1 MAATAFENLGD
12 GFRQAIQSSFETL
25 TEQNTPTWSH
35 IKKST
40 EAKPVTEKGWK
51 IPYNDRMP
59 GGHKA
64 FTASSPDFNAAV
76 GPQSTAMYV
85 YPVRYALPIQFD
97 GGFIRAFNAGR
108 KDAIVEYQRI
118 MDLYYEAAA
127 KRTNQMCYGDGS
139 GTLAYI
145 TNNEATGSQ
154 TIECDTTAAAGYGHT
169 KGAKWL
175 IKNHVYDCVTP
186 GTGTVTSSLTITTE
200 GSSSCVGT
208 FSSDPAAGDVI
219 VDTGSF
225 NNFFRGFAHL
235 NSNTSRTLQG
245 LATGTFPALNSYGV
259 DLNGALLTV
268 STIAQIKAGLKVRNN
283 ADDAQNGLVAFVPP
297 GQLYLLRVQGY
308 NLSQYIRNTD
318 DGDVVKGVAKMYK
331 DGDTLFV
338 EDADCDE
345 DRGYFFD
352 MSQIS
357 RFEEMPFGDYDIGGS
372 GMHMAQGAN
381 STGSDVYYKGIG
393 WVGNLGVTGVARSMA
408 FFKRAAISDSVTQ
421 VNAG

>member
-1 MAATAFENLGD
+1 MAATQFENLGD
-12 GFRQAIQSSFETL
+12 GFRQAVQNSFETL
-25 TEQNTPTWSH
+25 TEQNTPTWSF

-40 EAKPVTEKGWK
+40 QAKPLTEKGWK
-51 IPYNDRMP
+51 MAYNDRMP

-64 FTASSPDFNAAV
+64 FTAASPDFNAAV
-76 GPQSTAMYV
+76 APQSVAMYV
-85 YPVRYALPIQFD
+85 YPVRYSLPVQFD
-97 GGFIRAFNAGR
+97 GGFRRAFSVGQ
-108 KDAIVEYQRI
+108 KDAIIEYQRV
-118 MDLYYEAAA
+118 MDFYYTAAA

-139 GTLAYI
+139 GVLAFI
-145 TNNEATGSQ
+145 TNDEATGSQ

-175 IKNHVYDCVTP
+175 IKGHTYDCVTP
-186 GTGTVTSSLTITTE
+186 ASAAVTSAVTVTTE

-208 FSSDPAAGDVI
+208 FSSDPAAGDAI

-225 NNFFRGFAHL
+225 NNYFRGFAHL

-245 LATGTFPALNSYGV
+245 LPTGTYSSLNSYGV

-268 STIAQIKAGLKVRNN
+268 STIAQIKAGLHVRNN
-283 ADDAQNGLVAFVPP
+283 AEDAKSGLVAFVPP

-331 DGDTLFV
+331 DGDTIFV

-357 RFEEMPFGDYDIGGS
+357 RFEEMPFGDYDLDGRDIR
-372 GMHMAQGAN
+372 MAQGTN
-381 STGSDVYYKGIG
+381 NTGSDTYYKAIG

-408 FFKRAAISDSVTQ
+408 FFKRAAISDSITQ